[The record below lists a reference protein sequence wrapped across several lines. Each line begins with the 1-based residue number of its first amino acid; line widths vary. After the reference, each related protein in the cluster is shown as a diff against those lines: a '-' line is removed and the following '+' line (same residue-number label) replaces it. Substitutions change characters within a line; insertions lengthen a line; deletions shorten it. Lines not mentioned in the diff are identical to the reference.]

1 MKKISIFN
9 NKILIIFII
18 IKCITNSLSKIFLP
32 IETLSFDNYIIS
44 PNISTHELQIK
55 SLLSKNI
62 FTILQ
67 IGTPIQKIPL
77 LINTKEH
84 FFEITSYTPLNTN
97 NNYNIN
103 FNLSSIFI
111 KYDFFKEN
119 NSLSYKTNGCIKSNN
134 MFSDHLFDCDSF
146 DIIYLEEK
154 IKIKNFEFNLVKN
167 KEENITGILGLGLFD
182 KTGDINKSFLKILK
196 NKGIIKEYNWYFFFD
211 NWNDTNGKLI
221 IGSLPHEDFPDLF
234 SKDDLEYTYIPL
246 NDYSF
251 LSNSYKIQFNEIY
264 MKSDNKSIEI
274 NLYNVNSELNFDFD
288 VIIANK
294 QFENELKI
302 KFLKNFIIFEK
313 CFKDTIK
320 LDINYYNELI
330 YYYCDI
336 NIKNILYEI
345 LPSIKFFS
353 QDLNYTFEITKD
365 DLFKINKDYI
375 YINILFDY
383 GKNYWILG
391 KPISLK
397 YPFVFNQDTKKI
409 GLYRNYNKNKIIN
422 KQKDSYYYKKLREIF
437 LIIIFGLILIFIG
450 FFFGKKIYQMKR
462 KKRAN
467 ELNDCY
473 EYINENED
481 KNKNNFIDN
490 NNAILEMGLKL

>member
-1 MKKISIFN
+1 
-9 NKILIIFII
+9 
-18 IKCITNSLSKIFLP
+18 
-32 IETLSFDNYIIS
+32 
-44 PNISTHELQIK
+44 
-55 SLLSKNI
+55 
-62 FTILQ
+62 
-67 IGTPIQKIPL
+67 
-77 LINTKEH
+77 
-84 FFEITSYTPLNTN
+84 
-97 NNYNIN
+97 
-103 FNLSSIFI
+103 
-111 KYDFFKEN
+111 
-119 NSLSYKTNGCIKSNN
+119 
-134 MFSDHLFDCDSF
+134 
-146 DIIYLEEK
+146 
-154 IKIKNFEFNLVKN
+154 
-167 KEENITGILGLGLFD
+167 
-182 KTGDINKSFLKILK
+182 
-196 NKGIIKEYNWYFFFD
+196 
-211 NWNDTNGKLI
+211 
-221 IGSLPHEDFPDLF
+221 
-234 SKDDLEYTYIPL
+234 
-246 NDYSF
+246 
-251 LSNSYKIQFNEIY
+251 

-274 NLYNVNSELNFDFD
+274 NLYNINSELNFDFD

-294 QFENELKI
+294 QFENELKL

-345 LPSIKFFS
+345 LPSIKLFS
-353 QDLNYTFEITKD
+353 KDLNYTFEITKD

-422 KQKDSYYYKKLREIF
+422 KQKDSYYYKKFMKIF
-437 LIIIFGLILIFIG
+437 LIIIFGLSLIFIG
-450 FFFGKKIYQMKR
+450 FILGKKIYQMKR

-467 ELNDCY
+467 ELNDSY
-473 EYINENED
+473 EYINENEH

-490 NNAILEMGLKL
+490 NNAIIEMGVKL

>member
-1 MKKISIFN
+1 MKKIFIFN
-9 NKILIIFII
+9 NKILIIIII

-154 IKIKNFEFNLVKN
+154 IEIKNFEFNLVKN

-196 NKGIIKEYNWYFFFD
+196 NKGIIKEYN
-211 NWNDTNGKLI
+211 
-221 IGSLPHEDFPDLF
+221 
-234 SKDDLEYTYIPL
+234 
-246 NDYSF
+246 
-251 LSNSYKIQFNEIY
+251 
-264 MKSDNKSIEI
+264 
-274 NLYNVNSELNFDFD
+274 
-288 VIIANK
+288 
-294 QFENELKI
+294 
-302 KFLKNFIIFEK
+302 
-313 CFKDTIK
+313 
-320 LDINYYNELI
+320 
-330 YYYCDI
+330 
-336 NIKNILYEI
+336 
-345 LPSIKFFS
+345 
-353 QDLNYTFEITKD
+353 
-365 DLFKINKDYI
+365 
-375 YINILFDY
+375 
-383 GKNYWILG
+383 
-391 KPISLK
+391 
-397 YPFVFNQDTKKI
+397 
-409 GLYRNYNKNKIIN
+409 
-422 KQKDSYYYKKLREIF
+422 
-437 LIIIFGLILIFIG
+437 
-450 FFFGKKIYQMKR
+450 
-462 KKRAN
+462 
-467 ELNDCY
+467 
-473 EYINENED
+473 
-481 KNKNNFIDN
+481 
-490 NNAILEMGLKL
+490 